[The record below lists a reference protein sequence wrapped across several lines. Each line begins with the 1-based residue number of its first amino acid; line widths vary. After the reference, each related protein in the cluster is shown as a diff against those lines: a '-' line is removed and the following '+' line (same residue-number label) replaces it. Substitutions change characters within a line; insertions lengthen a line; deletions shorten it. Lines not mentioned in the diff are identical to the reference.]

1 MMNDTKKTNNTLM
14 DAVASVDSVGLLDSG
29 APLASQD
36 LVDLHMHSTFSD
48 GRYTPTQLVEEA
60 AAKGLKVLALTDH
73 DSWNGVH
80 EAQAAAARLGSIRV
94 VTGVELGTQCENDSV
109 HILGYHVNMSC
120 EPLHA
125 KMDEMRHGRELR
137 LTRMLAKL
145 DGLGYHIEVEA
156 CDPKN
161 RAVGRPH
168 VAKALVAAGYF
179 NTVQEVF
186 DALLHRGGPAYVPQP
201 KLAPEE
207 AVQLIHEAGGIAVLA
222 HPSELSDGTLPERLL
237 RAVPFDGVEVYH
249 PSADKKAQAKW
260 LQLAQELQ
268 LLVGGGSDFHA
279 IPDRY
284 PTELGVWQVHYEDV
298 KGVIEWK

>member
-1 MMNDTKKTNNTLM
+1 MMNN
-14 DAVASVDSVGLLDSG
+14 
-29 APLASQD
+29 P

-48 GRYTPTQLVEEA
+48 GRYTPTQLVEVA
-60 AAKGLKVLALTDH
+60 AAKGIAVLALTDH
-73 DSWNGVH
+73 DSWNGVA
-80 EAQAAAARLGSIRV
+80 EAQAAAARLGNIRV
-94 VTGVELGTQCENDSV
+94 LTGVELGTQCENDSV

-179 NTVQEVF
+179 NMVQEVF

>member
-1 MMNDTKKTNNTLM
+1 MMNN
-14 DAVASVDSVGLLDSG
+14 
-29 APLASQD
+29 P

-48 GRYTPTQLVEEA
+48 GRYTPTQLVEVA
-60 AAKGLKVLALTDH
+60 AAKGIAVLALTDH
-73 DSWNGVH
+73 DSWNGVA
-80 EAQAAAARLGSIRV
+80 EAQAAAARLGNIRV
-94 VTGVELGTQCENDSV
+94 LTGVELGTQCENDSV
-109 HILGYHVNMSC
+109 HILGYHVNMNC

>member
-1 MMNDTKKTNNTLM
+1 MMSDREKLAADCELTARNVINDTN
-14 DAVASVDSVGLLDSG
+14 
-29 APLASQD
+29 P

-48 GRYTPTQLVEEA
+48 GRYTPTQLVEVA
-60 AAKGLKVLALTDH
+60 AAKGLAVLALTDH
-73 DSWNGVH
+73 DSWNGVA
-80 EAQAAAARLGSIRV
+80 EAQAAAARLGNIRV
-94 VTGVELGTQCENDSV
+94 LTGVELGTQCENDSV

-249 PSADKKAQAKW
+249 PSADKKAQTKW

-284 PTELGVWQVHYEDV
+284 PTELGVWQVRYEDV

>member
-1 MMNDTKKTNNTLM
+1 MMSDREKLAADCELTARNVINDSN
-14 DAVASVDSVGLLDSG
+14 
-29 APLASQD
+29 P

-48 GRYTPTQLVEEA
+48 GRYTPTQLVEVA
-60 AAKGLKVLALTDH
+60 AAKGLAVLALTDH
-73 DSWNGVH
+73 DSWNGVA
-80 EAQAAAARLGSIRV
+80 EAQAAAARLGNIRV
-94 VTGVELGTQCENDSV
+94 LTGVELGTQCENDSV

-222 HPSELSDGTLPERLL
+222 HPSELSDGTLPERLR

-260 LQLAQELQ
+260 LKLAQELQ

>member
-1 MMNDTKKTNNTLM
+1 MMNN
-14 DAVASVDSVGLLDSG
+14 
-29 APLASQD
+29 P

-48 GRYTPTQLVEEA
+48 GRYTPTQLVEVA
-60 AAKGLKVLALTDH
+60 AAKGIAVLALTDH
-73 DSWNGVH
+73 DSWNGVA
-80 EAQAAAARLGSIRV
+80 EAQAAAARLGNIRV
-94 VTGVELGTQCENDSV
+94 LTGVELGTQCENDSV

-237 RAVPFDGVEVYH
+237 CAVPFDGVEVYH

>member
-1 MMNDTKKTNNTLM
+1 MMSDREKLAADCELTARNVINDSN
-14 DAVASVDSVGLLDSG
+14 
-29 APLASQD
+29 P

-48 GRYTPTQLVEEA
+48 GRYTPMQLVEVA
-60 AAKGLKVLALTDH
+60 ASKGLAVLALTDH
-73 DSWNGVH
+73 DSWNGVA
-80 EAQAAAARLGSIRV
+80 EAQAAAARLGNIRV
-94 VTGVELGTQCENDSV
+94 LTGVELGTQCENDSV

-284 PTELGVWQVHYEDV
+284 PTELGVWQVRYEDV

>member
-1 MMNDTKKTNNTLM
+1 MMSDREKLAADCELTARNVINDSN
-14 DAVASVDSVGLLDSG
+14 
-29 APLASQD
+29 P

-48 GRYTPTQLVEEA
+48 GRYTPTQLVEVA
-60 AAKGLKVLALTDH
+60 AAKGLAVLALTDH
-73 DSWNGVH
+73 DSWNGVA
-80 EAQAAAARLGSIRV
+80 EAQAAAARLGNIRV
-94 VTGVELGTQCENDSV
+94 LTGVELGTQCENDSV
-109 HILGYHVNMSC
+109 HILGYHVNMSG

>member
-1 MMNDTKKTNNTLM
+1 MMSDREKLAADCELTARNVINDSN
-14 DAVASVDSVGLLDSG
+14 
-29 APLASQD
+29 P

-48 GRYTPTQLVEEA
+48 GRYTPTQLVEVA
-60 AAKGLKVLALTDH
+60 AAKGLAVLALTDH
-73 DSWNGVH
+73 DSWNGVA
-80 EAQAAAARLGSIRV
+80 EAQAAAARLGNIRV
-94 VTGVELGTQCENDSV
+94 LTGVELGTQCENDSV

>member
-1 MMNDTKKTNNTLM
+1 MMNN
-14 DAVASVDSVGLLDSG
+14 
-29 APLASQD
+29 P

-48 GRYTPTQLVEEA
+48 GRYTPTQLVEVA
-60 AAKGLKVLALTDH
+60 VAKGIAVLALTDH
-73 DSWNGVH
+73 DSWNGVS
-80 EAQAAAARLGSIRV
+80 EAQAAAARLGNIRV
-94 VTGVELGTQCENDSV
+94 LTGVELGTQCENDSV

-237 RAVPFDGVEVYH
+237 RSVPFDGVEVYH